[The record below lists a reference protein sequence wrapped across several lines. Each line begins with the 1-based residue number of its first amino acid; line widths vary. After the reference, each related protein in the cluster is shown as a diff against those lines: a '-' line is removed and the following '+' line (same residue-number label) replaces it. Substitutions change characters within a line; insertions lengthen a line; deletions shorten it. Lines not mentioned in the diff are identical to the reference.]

1 MSRSFL
7 TVLTE
12 VLAERPQIPEL
23 PDDQLNAMYGEY
35 EGEEVRDANIDKTLL
50 KKVARLQTLCVREH
64 QRCCMPKVAEMH
76 ATASVTQTSLP
87 MVFAGALTVAEDSAN
102 RIEML
107 EQLIVEA
114 VREVIPS
121 EVDVMNVGYTVHLT
135 GKLLRHPVL
144 RHRLD

>member
-35 EGEEVRDANIDKTLL
+35 EGEEVQSPNIDDILL
-50 KKVARLQTLCVREH
+50 KKIARLQTLSVREH
-64 QRCCMPKVAEMH
+64 QRCRMPEVVEMRS
-76 ATASVTQTSLP
+76 AAGLTGASFP
-87 MVFAGALTVAEDSAN
+87 NVFAGALSIAEDSTR

-114 VREVIPS
+114 VRDAIPS
-121 EVDVMNVGYTVHLT
+121 ECDIMDVGYALHLT
-135 GKLLRHPVL
+135 GKLLRLPML
-144 RHRLD
+144 RHHFD